1 MGNVVDDID
10 DAPYAAQAR
19 GDDGRGTG
27 VGPGYPPLLTWSM
40 SMDSFLNQKKSLA
53 VFQIIKRC
61 FNRT

>member
-1 MGNVVDDID
+1 M
-10 DAPYAAQAR
+10 PYAAQAR

-27 VGPGYPPLLTWSM
+27 VGPGVPAVIDVEYV
-40 SMDSFLNQKKSLA
+40 DGFLPEQKKSLA